1 MILLSNTGFNDTG
14 AYWRSA
20 YETPTFQEDL
30 KQLLEQLK
38 PLYQELHTYVRKQ
51 LRKQYGTELFPV
63 SGQIPAHLLG
73 IYDYINKCDTTLDI
87 SRMIIYKG
95 KFVCTYKYFD
105 FLGNMLAQQWNNIYD
120 LVIPYKNKAKIDIT
134 PVLKEKVGF

>member
-1 MILLSNTGFNDTG
+1 M
-14 AYWRSA
+14 
-20 YETPTFQEDL
+20 
-30 KQLLEQLK
+30 LEQLK

-95 KFVCTYKYFD
+95 KFVCTYISILV
-105 FLGNMLAQQWNNIYD
+105 FLGNMWAQQWNNIYD